1 MTSRIR
7 TAALALVATIA
18 LVSAPLLVAGSA
30 SATTTGDVVV
40 MFSNSSFTDTDP
52 GQEDDQTFAALD
64 ASGATVTLFDGGDG
78 SDTAWTTALAG
89 ADYLVF
95 PEMGPSAWSPG
106 GTSAMSDAA
115 AQVVKDFIN
124 AGGHVIFTGAYG
136 AVDFFSFFSG
146 LDYSGAFSTGSPSGP
161 YAIQGVNAALPS
173 ALAAVDYSGDLIDFG
188 SWSAELKAPMTPLYV
203 SASGGLAVGTWT
215 LGSGTYSYVAY
226 DWFPDTDDIDAGTV
240 EPWNIVLTS
249 LPFTLEPFPVP
260 VLAETGS
267 AISLPLIGAG
277 AFVLL
282 TGAAL
287 MLVARRRAR
296 RA

>member
-7 TAALALVATIA
+7 TAALALVATNA
-18 LVSAPLLVAGSA
+18 LVSSTLLVTSSA
-30 SATTTGDVVV
+30 SAATADTHVL
-40 MFSNSSFTDTDP
+40 MFSNSAYGDTNP

-78 SDTAWTTALAG
+78 SDTAWTAASWVPTIWF
-89 ADYLVF
+89 F
-95 PEMGPSAWSPG
+95 PEMVSSAWSPG

-124 AGGHVIFTGAYG
+124 AGGHVIFTGAYT

-146 LDYSGAFSTGSPSGP
+146 LDYSGAFSTSAPTGP

-173 ALAAVDYSGDLIDFG
+173 ELAAVDYSGDLIDFG
-188 SWSAELKAPMTPLYV
+188 SWSTELKAPMTPLYV

-215 LGSGTYSYVAY
+215 LGAGTYSYVAY
-226 DWFPDTDDIDAGTV
+226 DWFPDTNDIDAGTV

-267 AISLPLIGAG
+267 TISLIGAG
-277 AFVLL
+277 AFVLSP
-282 TGAAL
+282 GQ
-287 MLVARRRAR
+287 R
-296 RA
+296 